1 MTRKTWIIVLIAGG
15 VGFAILI
22 GLLGNRTDASQAGA
36 QDSFCSSLSGLQS
49 SIQSLTSLSPTS
61 ASKSDYQSAV
71 SDVESEWNQ
80 VKSAAGD
87 LKEADMNTLDSAWD
101 DFESAVKD
109 VPDDASVS
117 DALSDIS
124 QSADSLAS
132 TTKSTLTGP
141 DCSSS

>member
-1 MTRKTWIIVLIAGG
+1 MTRKTWIIVLIGGG

-22 GLLGNRTDASQAGA
+22 GLLGNRSDSSQAGA